1 MSEPVLT
8 HAYQNKLILIFSG
21 PVFLDLYQILL
32 GFVILIW
39 PYKFLSLE
47 SR

>member
-21 PVFLDLYQILL
+21 PVFLDLLNQILL
-32 GFVILIW
+32 GFVSPNLT
-39 PYKFLSLE
+39 L
-47 SR
+47 

>member
-32 GFVILIW
+32 GFVSPNLTLW
-39 PYKFLSLE
+39 KVD
-47 SR
+47 R